1 MSRSR
6 MTCEKNEEAEKS
18 IDLSSIDTFK
28 HRQIDTCIH
37 IKKLVPYEGN
47 KLYDLAFIALLHS

>member
-1 MSRSR
+1 